1 MSQAAAYS
9 AFETLRDGRRLEIRA
24 LRPDDQTDM
33 LNAVGQLSDQSV
45 SRRFF
50 TRKRQ
55 FSEKEIA
62 FFLHVDFV
70 QHVALVAVIEAAG
83 RASIVGGG
91 RYVVGQPKE
100 AEVAFVVVDQFQG
113 QGVGAVL
120 LRHLALLAKSAG
132 LERLLADVLADNFAM
147 LKVFD
152 KSGLCQQK
160 TREAD
165 VVHVCLRLA

>member
-1 MSQAAAYS
+1 
-9 AFETLRDGRRLEIRA
+9 
-24 LRPDDQTDM
+24 
-33 LNAVGQLSDQSV
+33 
-45 SRRFF
+45 
-50 TRKRQ
+50 
-55 FSEKEIA
+55 
-62 FFLHVDFV
+62 LHVDFV
-70 QHVALVAVIEAAG
+70 KHVALVAIIEAAG
-83 RASIVGGG
+83 RALIVGGG

-113 QGVGAVL
+113 QGVGAAL